1 MNILRNLVN
10 VRLQGYA
17 LWGSW
22 LGNIKEKTVDAKLH
36 QFLLTNK
43 RKDKLVKDS

>member
-1 MNILRNLVN
+1 MKIPRNLVN
-10 VRLQGYA
+10 VRLQGLA
-17 LWGSW
+17 RWGSW
-22 LGNIKEKTVDAKLH
+22 LGNIKAKKNDAKLH